1 MYLVV
6 DVIDVVDP
14 VSEIPLPQVEELKA
28 EEPVKKSFL
37 SIMDIVKTIFDI
49 LLWLLLIVY
58 LYHGLTLVGILD

>member
-14 VSEIPLPQVEELKA
+14 VSQIPLPQVEELKA

>member
-14 VSEIPLPQVEELKA
+14 VSQIPLPQVEELKA

-37 SIMDIVKTIFDI
+37 SFMDIVKTIFDI

>member
-14 VSEIPLPQVEELKA
+14 VSQIPLPQVEELNV